1 MVSRS
6 PQVFIVL
13 ILCFFLMG
21 ASPSHH
27 DSSLPTDL
35 RTIVL
40 LSIALVIFLVLTAFY
55 AGSETA
61 LVSVNK
67 VKINQLAESG
77 NKRAKLIKR
86 LIDSPEKMLG
96 MTLVGTNLMHVITT
110 EIGLL
115 LVIAILGRFTSIGKI
130 IEKLPLNDAL
140 IATLITTLLVLIFA
154 EILPKTIFRAK
165 ADKLALRYAY
175 FLRLSEAIL
184 SLVVMGVTCITNIFM
199 RSIVNNNHQESKD
212 IQRDEL
218 RLLATMG
225 EQSGLIERNQR
236 RMIHSVL
243 DLQQKTVER
252 MMVPFVKIVAV
263 PQNTDIET
271 FMNIASESG
280 FSRVPVYDGRIDN
293 IVGIVN
299 LLDVIYA
306 EDDTQTVRSL
316 VRRDIRFVP
325 ESKSISI
332 LLKELQKSRNTMVF
346 VVDEYGGTIG
356 LITVEDLIEEIVGE
370 FADER
375 DTDLNIQ
382 QIDSKTLECEG
393 RTEIETMN
401 ELFLGLKIPSGNYET
416 IAGYILSQ
424 TGTIP
429 EKGTQIETN
438 QLIITVETVNSRSIQ
453 KVMIRRKSGNLL
465 HSNI

>member
-1 MVSRS
+1 MELRS
-6 PQVFIVL
+6 SKVFIIL
-13 ILCFFLMG
+13 IFCFFLIG
-21 ASPSHH
+21 AAPSHH
-27 DSSLPTDL
+27 DSSAPTDL
-35 RTIVL
+35 KTIVL
-40 LSIALVIFLVLTAFY
+40 LSITLVIFLTLTAFY

-67 VKINQLAESG
+67 VKINQLAKNG
-77 NKRAKLIKR
+77 NKRAKLVKR
-86 LIDSPEKMLG
+86 LIESPEKMLG

-115 LVIAILGRFTSIGKI
+115 LVIAILGKFASISKI
-130 IEKLPLNDAL
+130 IEKLQLSNAL
-140 IATLITTLLVLIFA
+140 IATLITALLVLIFA
-154 EILPKTIFRAK
+154 EILPKTIFRSK
-165 ADKLALRYAY
+165 AERLTLRYAY
-175 FLRLSEAIL
+175 FLRFSEAVL
-184 SLVVMGVTCITNIFM
+184 SLVVVGVTFITNIFM
-199 RSIVNNNHQESKD
+199 KTIVKSHQRESKD
-212 IQRDEL
+212 AQRDEL

-236 RMIHSVL
+236 RMIHSFL
-243 DLQQKTVER
+243 DLQQQTVER
-252 MMVPFVKIVAV
+252 MMVPLVKIVAV
-263 PQNTDIET
+263 PQNTDVET

-293 IVGIVN
+293 IIGIVN

-306 EDDTQTVRSL
+306 EDDIQTIGSL
-316 VRRDIRFVP
+316 IRRDVQFVP
-325 ESKSISI
+325 ESKNMSI

-346 VVDEYGGTIG
+346 VVDEYGGIIG
-356 LITVEDLIEEIVGE
+356 LVTVEDLVEEIVGE

-375 DTDLNIQ
+375 DMDLNIR

-416 IAGYILSQ
+416 IAGYILSR

-429 EKGTQIETN
+429 EKDTQIETN
-438 QLIITVETVNSRSIQ
+438 QLIISVEEVNRRSIQ
-453 KVMIRRKSGNLL
+453 KVVIRQKFGNLL
-465 HSNI
+465 YRNV

>member
-77 NKRAKLIKR
+77 NKRAESIKR
-86 LIDSPEKMLG
+86 LIESPEKMLG
-96 MTLVGTNLMHVITT
+96 MTLVGTNLVNVITT
-110 EIGLL
+110 EIVLL
-115 LVIAILGRFTSIGKI
+115 LVIAILGKFTSIGRI
-130 IEKLPLNDAL
+130 IGKLSLNDAL
-140 IATLITTLLVLIFA
+140 IATLITTFLVLIFG

-165 ADKLALRYAY
+165 AEKLALRYAY
-175 FLRLSEAIL
+175 FLRLSEGIL
-184 SLVVMGVTCITNIFM
+184 SPIVIGVTWITNIFM
-199 RSIVNNNHQESKD
+199 KSLAGDHQQESED
-212 IQRDEL
+212 VQRDEL

-225 EQSGLIERNQR
+225 EQSGLIEQNQR

-252 MMVPFVKIVAV
+252 MVVPFVKIVAV
-263 PQNTDIET
+263 SQNTDIAT
-271 FMNIASESG
+271 FMKIASKSG
-280 FSRVPVYDGRIDN
+280 FSRIPVYDERIDN
-293 IVGIVN
+293 IIGIVN

-306 EDDTQTVRSL
+306 EDGTQTVRSL
-316 VRRDIRFVP
+316 VRHDIQFVP
-325 ESKSISI
+325 ESKNISI

-346 VVDEYGGTIG
+346 VVDEYGGIIG

-453 KVMIRRKSGNLL
+453 NV
-465 HSNI
+465 

>member
-40 LSIALVIFLVLTAFY
+40 LSVALLIFLVLTAFY

-77 NKRAKLIKR
+77 NKRAELIKR
-86 LIDSPEKMLG
+86 LIESPEKMLG

-130 IEKLPLNDAL
+130 IGKLPLNDAL

-175 FLRLSEAIL
+175 FLRFSEAIL

-199 RSIVNNNHQESKD
+199 RSIVNNHHQESKD

-225 EQSGLIERNQR
+225 
-236 RMIHSVL
+236 VL

-280 FSRVPVYDGRIDN
+280 FSRIPVYDGRIDN

-316 VRRDIRFVP
+316 VRRDIQFVP
-325 ESKSISI
+325 ESKNTSM

-375 DTDLNIQ
+375 DTDFNIQ

>member
-40 LSIALVIFLVLTAFY
+40 LSVALVIFLVLTAFY

-77 NKRAKLIKR
+77 NKRAELIKR
-86 LIDSPEKMLG
+86 LIESPEKMLG

-130 IEKLPLNDAL
+130 IGKLPLNDAL

-154 EILPKTIFRAK
+154 EILPKTICRAK

-175 FLRLSEAIL
+175 FLRFSEAIL

-199 RSIVNNNHQESKD
+199 RSIVNNHHQESKD

-280 FSRVPVYDGRIDN
+280 FSRIPVYDGRIDN

-316 VRRDIRFVP
+316 VRRDIQFVP
-325 ESKSISI
+325 ESKNISI

>member
-21 ASPSHH
+21 VSPSHH

-40 LSIALVIFLVLTAFY
+40 LSVALVIFLVLTAFY

-77 NKRAKLIKR
+77 NKRAELIKR
-86 LIDSPEKMLG
+86 LIESPEKMLG

-130 IEKLPLNDAL
+130 IGKLPLNDAL

-154 EILPKTIFRAK
+154 EILPKTICRAK

-175 FLRLSEAIL
+175 FLRFSEAIL

-280 FSRVPVYDGRIDN
+280 FSRIPVYDGRIDN

-316 VRRDIRFVP
+316 VRRDIQFVP
-325 ESKSISI
+325 ESKNISI

>member
-1 MVSRS
+1 
-6 PQVFIVL
+6 
-13 ILCFFLMG
+13 
-21 ASPSHH
+21 
-27 DSSLPTDL
+27 
-35 RTIVL
+35 
-40 LSIALVIFLVLTAFY
+40 
-55 AGSETA
+55 
-61 LVSVNK
+61 
-67 VKINQLAESG
+67 
-77 NKRAKLIKR
+77 
-86 LIDSPEKMLG
+86 
-96 MTLVGTNLMHVITT
+96 
-110 EIGLL
+110 
-115 LVIAILGRFTSIGKI
+115 
-130 IEKLPLNDAL
+130 
-140 IATLITTLLVLIFA
+140 
-154 EILPKTIFRAK
+154 
-165 ADKLALRYAY
+165 
-175 FLRLSEAIL
+175 
-184 SLVVMGVTCITNIFM
+184 
-199 RSIVNNNHQESKD
+199 
-212 IQRDEL
+212 
-218 RLLATMG
+218 
-225 EQSGLIERNQR
+225 
-236 RMIHSVL
+236 

-252 MMVPFVKIVAV
+252 MVVPFVKIVAV

-299 LLDVIYA
+299 LLDVIYS
-306 EDDTQTVRSL
+306 EGDTQTVRSL

-346 VVDEYGGTIG
+346 VVDEYGGIIG

-453 KVMIRRKSGNLL
+453 KVMIRQKSGNLL